1 MLKAS
6 MRQNGSV
13 VIVDLSGRITLGE
26 SAGLLRQTLS
36 DLIKGGQHSI
46 VLNLAEVSSI
56 DSAGLGELIGSY
68 ASLTNHGGKMKLVN
82 LQKQVNSVM
91 QITKICTIFETYEN
105 EAIAVL
111 SMQ

>member
-6 MRQNGSV
+6 TRQNGTV
-13 VIVDLSGRITLGE
+13 VIVDLNGRITLGE
-26 SAGLLRQTLS
+26 SSGLLRQTLG
-36 DLIKGGQHSI
+36 DLIKGGHRSI
-46 VLNLAEVSSI
+46 LLNLAEVSSI

-68 ASLTNHGGKMKLVN
+68 TSLTNQGGKMKLLN
-82 LQKQVNSVM
+82 LQKQVNSVL

-111 SMQ
+111 SLQ